1 MIEDSS
7 MVPSN
12 WSLEE
17 KESKVPQQLR
27 ELVIRNEEFK
37 SKMLDSGSKA
47 SLSYED
53 EESIRETIN
62 IIHNSVVR
70 NHHAK

>member
-1 MIEDSS
+1 